1 MSDSL
6 TTNTTQARPAAAGS
20 RFTAAPAGLRWTAI
34 IAGLIGFLCFVATP
48 LLPVTQTQ
56 SSYDWP
62 QHDSVQ
68 SINAPLIS
76 VAPEDLKATIPIS
89 AVDELPEGQSMV
101 YGTVPPESKKA
112 SNRGLFVRANDEGLS
127 VVSLDE
133 VLLTLNAKEVAKLP
147 KDAKIEISATG
158 DGTSVSV
165 GEHEKTTEEDLRPQ
179 VTGVYTEIDE
189 KANVQALLDDGLNV
203 HVDINSRFTSSP
215 TLIKTI
221 AMWLGIAM
229 VVVSLF
235 CLWRIDRLDGRR
247 FGFMPETWKK
257 VRPLDGVVAAI
268 LGFWYILGA
277 NTSDDGFIF
286 SMSRVFDHATYMANY
301 YRWYGVPEAPFG
313 SPYYDLVAVLSQI
326 STASVFVRL
335 PGLISGLII
344 WFILSREMLPRFGQL
359 VDGRRVAHWTAALMF
374 LAFWLPYN
382 NGTRPEPIVA
392 LGVMFT
398 WASFERAIATR
409 RLLPAAVGT
418 IAATITLAA
427 GPTGLFA
434 VGVFLVSL
442 PHLFRAMAERV
453 PSMGGG
459 ALGWLSLIA
468 PFLSAG
474 TAIMVA
480 AFGDQTLSTVLE
492 STRVRSE
499 VGPSLPWYA
508 EYARYSTL
516 FQESVDGSLTRRF
529 AVFTMLFCLVLI
541 VAAFIKDRRVVG
553 AAVGPTQ
560 RLLIIVALS
569 MFFLMFTPTKWT
581 HHFGIYA
588 GVAGVIAALGA
599 VVLSQFALRSPRAR
613 TFAITAVVFL
623 LAISFAGWNAWWY
636 VSSFGI
642 PWWDRTVQLKAI
654 EANKVLLAIALI
666 IFAIGV
672 VQSLR
677 HSYRK
682 SQAEEAG
689 ALVEFEKNAAA
700 KVSRSAGIMSAPIAL
715 ACAIVVALS
724 CASFAKA
731 TVSQADSYSVG
742 KGNLASLR
750 GNTCALAD
758 QTMVET
764 NTNDSF
770 LTPVDGD
777 LGDSLV
783 DEDET
788 RTGFDPNFIPES
800 IEPENQN
807 SASVGAIADGS
818 SDSSSNSAETATSG
832 ADAESG
838 GASDSADSQESKDKK
853 ENKDKKSKE
862 TTNTSEGGVRGT
874 QGVNGSTMHLPFN
887 LDYTKVP
894 VLGSY
899 NEDQD
904 STSEVTT
911 KWYNLPEAKD
921 NTPVLAVS
929 AAGNI
934 YHHDVNGVE
943 QEGMELSLEYGT
955 IDDSGKVTN
964 TGEEELS
971 AVGATPKWRNLRLPL
986 DKLPQDAN
994 VVRLVATDDSTD
1006 EEDWLAFTPP
1016 RVPELDTINNQFS
1029 KDTPA
1034 LLDWAVALQFP
1045 CQRTFDHFAGVT
1057 EIPEYRILPDSSAQT
1072 SLTDFQSF
1080 SGGGAMSTAEAVNY
1094 SYEIPS
1100 YLNNDWARD
1109 WGAIEKYE
1117 LRTDSQGNAPVPAE
1131 IDYEDITRSGL
1142 WKDSEMKIRPEGEE

>member
-6 TTNTTQARPAAAGS
+6 KTKSKEARPFGLSIA
-20 RFTAAPAGLRWTAI
+20 TAPAGLRWTAI
-34 IAGLIGFLCFVATP
+34 IAGLLGFLCFIATP

-56 SSYDWP
+56 SSFDWP
-62 QHDSVQ
+62 QNDSLR

-76 VAPEDLKATIPIS
+76 VAPENLEATIPMS
-89 AVDELPEGQSMV
+89 AVDELRDGQTLV
-101 YGTVPPESKKA
+101 YSTVPPESKRA
-112 SNRGLFVRANDEGLS
+112 SNRGLFVRSGDAGLS

-133 VLLTLNAKEVAKLP
+133 VLLTLSSKEVAQLSD
-147 KDAKIEISATG
+147 DAQLHISATG
-158 DGTSVSV
+158 DGTTVSI
-165 GEHEKTTEEDLRPQ
+165 GKHKKTTEDDLRPQ
-179 VTGVYTEIDE
+179 VTGVYTELKSD
-189 KANVQALLDDGLNV
+189 ANVQSLIDDGLNI

-215 TLIKTI
+215 SLIKSI

-229 VVVSLF
+229 VVVSLL
-235 CLWRIDRLDGRR
+235 CLWRIDRLDGQKLR
-247 FGFMPETWKK
+247 FMPETWKK

-268 LGFWYILGA
+268 LGFWYIFGA

-286 SMSRVFDHATYMANY
+286 SMSRVFDNATYMANY

-313 SPYYDLVAVLSQI
+313 SPYYDLVALLSQV
-326 STASVFVRL
+326 STASFFVRL

-344 WFILSREMLPRFGQL
+344 WFILSREMLPRFGNI
-359 VDGRRVAHWTAALMF
+359 VDARRVSHWTAALMF

-392 LGVMFT
+392 LGVMVT
-398 WASFERAIATR
+398 WASFERAIATH

-442 PHLFRAMAERV
+442 PHLFRALATRV

-459 ALGWLSLIA
+459 ARGWLSLIA
-468 PFLSAG
+468 PFLASG
-474 TAIMVA
+474 TAIIVA
-480 AFGDQTLSTVLE
+480 AFGDQTLASVAE

-499 VGPSLPWYA
+499 VGPSLPWYS

-516 FQESVDGSLTRRF
+516 FQGSVDGSLTRRF
-529 AVFTMLFCLVLI
+529 AVLTMLCCLVLI
-541 VAAFIKDRRVVG
+541 LAAFIKDLRVNG

-588 GVAGVIAALGA
+588 GVAGVIAALAA
-599 VVLSQFALRSPRAR
+599 VVLSRFALRSPRAR
-613 TFAITAVVFL
+613 TFSIAAVLFL

-642 PWWDRTVQLKAI
+642 PWWDRSVQFKDV
-654 EANKVLLAIALI
+654 EANSILLAISLI
-666 IFAIGV
+666 VLAVGV

-677 HSYRK
+677 HSHRK
-682 SQAEEAG
+682 LQAQKDGMEE
-689 ALVEFEKNAAA
+689 EFKQEAAA

-715 ACAIVVALS
+715 ACALVVAFS
-724 CASFAKA
+724 MASFAKSTIA
-731 TVSQADSYSVG
+731 QADSYSVG

-750 GNTCALAD
+750 GDICSMANETL
-758 QTMVET
+758 VET

-770 LTPVDGD
+770 LTPVDGE

-783 DEDET
+783 DKKEASN
-788 RTGFDPNFIPES
+788 GFGPNKIPKY
-800 IEPENQN
+800 IEPEHQD
-807 SASVGAIADGS
+807 SASVGAIGDS
-818 SDSSSNSAETATSG
+818 SQDSDSTNQEEATAGTDKDSGGDSSNS
-832 ADAESG
+832 
-838 GASDSADSQESKDKK
+838 QESRLAGKK
-853 ENKDKKSKE
+853 ASES
-862 TTNTSEGGVRGT
+862 TGTSEGGVRGT
-874 QGVNGSTMHLPFN
+874 KGVNGSTMHLPFN
-887 LDYTKVP
+887 LDYTTVP

-899 NEDQD
+899 TD
-904 STSEVTT
+904 SQESLSQVTT
-911 KWYNLPEAKD
+911 KWYHLPEAKE
-921 NTPVLAVS
+921 NTPLLTVS
-929 AAGNI
+929 AAGKI
-934 YHHDVNGVE
+934 YHHDVNDVE
-943 QEGMELSLEYGT
+943 QKGMELTLEYGT
-955 IDDSGKVTN
+955 IDEDGTITRK
-964 TGEEELS
+964 GEEELS
-971 AVGATPKWRNLRLPL
+971 DVGATPKWRNLRLPM
-986 DKLPQDAN
+986 DKLPEEAN
-994 VVRLVATDDSTD
+994 VVRLVAEDDSTD
-1006 EEDWLAFTPP
+1006 VDDWLAITPP
-1016 RVPELDTINNQFS
+1016 RVPELDSINNQFPRE
-1029 KDTPA
+1029 TPA

-1045 CQRTFDHFAGVT
+1045 CQRTFDHYAGVT
-1057 EIPEYRILPDSSAQT
+1057 EIPEYRILPDAAAQS

-1109 WGAIEKYE
+1109 WGSIEKYE
-1117 LRTDSQGNAPVPAE
+1117 LRTDSKGNTPAKAE
-1131 IDYEDITRSGL
+1131 IDYETVTRSGL
-1142 WKDSEMKIRPEGEE
+1142 WKESEMKIRPAGQQ

>member
-1 MSDSL
+1 M
-6 TTNTTQARPAAAGS
+6 
-20 RFTAAPAGLRWTAI
+20 
-34 IAGLIGFLCFVATP
+34 
-48 LLPVTQTQ
+48 
-56 SSYDWP
+56 
-62 QHDSVQ
+62 Q

-89 AVDELPEGQSMV
+89 AVDELREGQSMV
-101 YGTVPPESKKA
+101 YGTVPPEPKKA
-112 SNRGLFVRANDEGLS
+112 SNRGLFVRANEEGLS

-133 VLLTLNAKEVAKLP
+133 VLLTLNSKEVAKLP
-147 KDAKIEISATG
+147 KDAKIDISATG
-158 DGTSVSV
+158 DGTSVRV
-165 GEHEKTTEEDLRPQ
+165 GDHEKTTEEDLRPQ
-179 VTGVYTEIDE
+179 VTGVYTEIDD
-189 KANVQALLDDGLNV
+189 KADVQALLDDGLNV

-215 TLIKTI
+215 TVLKTI
-221 AMWLGIAM
+221 AMWLGTAM

-247 FGFMPETWKK
+247 FGFMPKTWKK
-257 VRPLDGVVAAI
+257 VRPLDGVVAAV
-268 LGFWYILGA
+268 LGFWYIFGA

-313 SPYYDLVAVLSQI
+313 APYYDLVAVLSQI

-344 WFILSREMLPRFGQL
+344 WFILSREILPRFGQL

-398 WASFERAIATR
+398 WASFERAISTH

-459 ALGWLSLIA
+459 TLGWLALIA

-613 TFAITAVVFL
+613 TFAIAAVVFL

-636 VSSFGI
+636 VSSFGV
-642 PWWDRTVQLKAI
+642 PWWDKPPSIGGFAVNKAFFVAAGATAAFAAWLHFR
-654 EANKVLLAIALI
+654 EPYLRRARADRWWWRLSPLAIA
-666 IFAIGV
+666 AAAMV
-672 VQSLR
+672 VFEVASLLKGAVAQYPSFSLAR
-677 HSYRK
+677 SNI
-682 SQAEEAG
+682 AAVAG
-689 ALVEFEKNAAA
+689 QPCGLARDVLVETD
-700 KVSRSAGIMSAPIAL
+700 P
-715 ACAIVVALS
+715 
-724 CASFAKA
+724 
-731 TVSQADSYSVG
+731 
-742 KGNLASLR
+742 
-750 GNTCALAD
+750 
-758 QTMVET
+758 
-764 NTNDSF
+764 NDNV
-770 LTPVDGD
+770 LHAVDGD
-777 LGDSLV
+777 DATALAAGGA
-783 DEDET
+783 
-788 RTGFDPNFIPES
+788 TGFDPNGVADDLSADEK
-800 IEPENQN
+800 
-807 SASVGAIADGS
+807 SASGTANTVDT
-818 SDSSSNSAETATSG
+818 DETATESSSPAGTTGGSG
-832 ADAESG
+832 TAG
-838 GASDSADSQESKDKK
+838 I
-853 ENKDKKSKE
+853 
-862 TTNTSEGGVRGT
+862 
-874 QGVNGSTMHLPFN
+874 NGSTVALPFG
-887 LDYTKVP
+887 LDPARTP
-894 VLGSY
+894 VLGSFGSPSG
-899 NEDQD
+899 DATL
-904 STSEVTT
+904 TSG
-911 KWYNLPEAKD
+911 WYALPEAD
-921 NTPVLAVS
+921 DAGSRGDIIAV
-929 AAGNI
+929 AVAGRI
-934 YHHDVNGVE
+934 RSIDTDGLVSYGQDLE
-943 QEGMELSLEYGT
+943 IEYGRT
-955 IDDSGKVTN
+955 EAGVTP
-964 TGEEELS
+964 TALGR
-971 AVGATPKWRNLRLPL
+971 VTPYDIGPEPSWRNLRVPL
-986 DKLPQDAN
+986 DEIPPDAD
-994 VVRLVATDDSTD
+994 VVRIVAHDHDRNPD
-1006 EEDWLAFTPP
+1006 QWLAVTPP
-1016 RVPELDTINNQFS
+1016 RVPQTVTLNELVGS
-1029 KDTPA
+1029 DTPV
-1034 LLDWAVALQFP
+1034 LLDWAVGLQFP
-1045 CQRTFDHFAGVT
+1045 CQRPAYYRDGVS
-1057 EIPEYRILPDSSAQT
+1057 EVPRYRILPDHNGAITTNLWQ
-1072 SLTDFQSF
+1072 DHN
-1080 SGGGAMSTAEAVNY
+1080 GGGPLGWTQFTVTAETL
-1094 SYEIPS
+1094 PS
-1100 YLNNDWARD
+1100 YLDNAWRED
-1109 WGAIEKYE
+1109 WGSIERFTP
-1117 LRTDSQGNAPVPAE
+1117 LDPNAVAAQL
-1131 IDYEDITRSGL
+1131 DVTRRTRSGL
-1142 WKDSEMKIRPEGEE
+1142 WDPAPVVAGY